1 MGIFDFVDNLFKSKF
16 QRYMELNDKRRYKK
30 APYSSVGSDIVYVI
44 DEKKRDE
51 IFEANRKSGMQVS
64 YSIPP
69 GSKILSRK
77 ENQEYYDKL
86 VSDFEALSNNNSQT
100 TTVTN
105 NAISTSDR
113 NEAIGYLKRGN
124 QEFKN
129 NQFVNAIKYYTKAI
143 EIDSN
148 FKEAHNNRDKAKK
161 KL

>member
-1 MGIFDFVDNLFKSKF
+1 MGIFDFIDNLFKSKF
-16 QRYMELNDKRRYKK
+16 QRYMELHDKREYKN
-30 APYSSVGSDIVYVI
+30 DIIYVI
-44 DEKKRDE
+44 DEKKSNE
-51 IFEANRKSGMQVS
+51 IFEANRKSGIQFN

-77 ENQEYYDKL
+77 ENLEYYDKL

-100 TTVTN
+100 TTEIN
-105 NAISTSDR
+105 NAISTSER

-148 FKEAHNNRDKAKK
+148 FKEAYKNRDKAKN

>member
-1 MGIFDFVDNLFKSKF
+1 
-16 QRYMELNDKRRYKK
+16 MELHDKREYKK

-44 DEKKRDE
+44 DEKKSNE
-51 IFEANRKSGMQVS
+51 IFEANRKSGIHFN

-77 ENQEYYDKL
+77 ENLEYYDKL

-100 TTVTN
+100 TTEIN
-105 NAISTSDR
+105 NAISTSER

-148 FKEAHNNRDKAKK
+148 FKEAYKNRDKAKN